1 MHTYTYPQNQLHASH
16 PVAGK
21 RSKRLVAY
29 CTILSMLLT
38 PITASTAYAAIADVP
53 LYLSNPVQPNLMF
66 VLDDSGSMQWDV
78 APDPTPAGTS
88 VYFTFPRPQTLYGAN
103 YDYSTLTGPPGNY
116 GGVAR
121 FDPADRYARYFRT
134 AQFNPIYYNPAV
146 RYNPWRNENNSLW
159 PNAVPGAALYNPAT
173 AGEGNLVLTSDRT
186 STAVWLNND
195 GSRTAAAVTYYPATY
210 FNYTGSLPLTGPTHA
225 NNLQANFVRVE
236 IKSTTPT
243 YPKGTARTD
252 CAGTDCTYAEEI
264 LNFANWFTYS
274 RSRVLAARAGIGKAF
289 ASQGTG
295 MRVGFGAIN
304 KASATIDDVAGTR
317 TVVRGV
323 RPFSGTDRTAF
334 FTSLYGHTMPSSGT
348 PLRRALDDVGQ
359 YFSRTDSAGPWGNTP
374 GTNTGATSSHLQCR
388 QSYTILMTDGYWN
401 TGDGPASTAA
411 ARLNVD
417 GTAGPG
423 HTGPGSAVFNY
434 TAISPFTDGNAD
446 TLADVAM
453 YYWKNDLRSDLANA
467 VPKSTTN
474 PAFWQ
479 HMSTF
484 GVGLGVTGSVS
495 PTSAFSA
502 IGSGAAITWPVPT
515 ASDAAKLDDLLHASV
530 NGRGGFFTASD
541 PDVFATELS
550 AILDA
555 IVDRVSS
562 SSAVASNS
570 TRLTTNTHLYQ
581 ALFKS
586 GDWTGQLKAYPL
598 LSDGTVAAEVWDA
611 SNVLPAHGSRNIK
624 TRNNSGTAV
633 DFSGALGT
641 LTAAQVEYLRGDDT
655 NEIRFST
662 GPTDIVHVFRNRTR
676 KLGDIVNADPHYV
689 KDENFG
695 YNVLAG
701 TEGSSYSTF
710 LTGKSSRTAMVYA
723 GANDGMLHGFR
734 ASDGVE
740 QFAYVPNGTW
750 SNLPLLTSPS
760 YTHKYFVD
768 GSPTAWDAYWGSSW
782 KSVLAGSLGA
792 GGKSVYLLNVSTPG
806 TFGTGDVLWEFKGN
820 TTTQQNDMGFVLGT
834 VTVARFADGN
844 YWAVFGNGY
853 ESTNGKAMLFMVRA
867 DDPTIVKTIDV
878 GGTSNGLSAPLLVD
892 TNGDRIVD
900 LIYAGDL
907 KGNAWKFDVTATN
920 SSSWDSA
927 YRTSPGPPAPAP
939 LFQAK
944 DSAGNTQPITS
955 LPEVG
960 LAPAGATGYMVYFGT
975 GKYFET
981 SDNATTSTQSVYGVV
996 DSGGTSSAFTA
1007 ANHRTQLQSQTID
1020 YEAVIPAT
1028 IVNGVITAAEKRVR
1042 VLSDNAVNYPTQK
1055 GWVIDLLSPPNPPG
1069 TQKGERMITAP
1080 ALFGGKLLMQSIVP
1094 STSPCDYGGASW
1106 LMQVNP
1112 ATGGRLQVAGFDVNG
1127 DGSFNS
1133 SDLVDIGGGVMVNV
1147 SGLDTGVGISGG
1159 FGKPIKAGDK
1169 AYVPL
1174 SGTSGKIG
1182 APPISSGTLKSRAS
1196 WRQIQ

>member
-1 MHTYTYPQNQLHASH
+1 MKTQQHTSFASGAFRGKF
-16 PVAGK
+16 AG
-21 RSKRLVAY
+21 RARRFIAH
-29 CTILSMLLT
+29 CTMASIALT
-38 PITASTAYAAIADVP
+38 PIVANTTYAAIADVP
-53 LYLSNPVQPNLMF
+53 IYLSNPVQPNIMF
-66 VLDDSGSMQWDV
+66 ILDDSGSMHWEIL
-78 APDPTPAGTS
+78 PDDSIWSYYVYPRASGIYGGSDYTSWVPTYEAGFS
-88 VYFTFPRPQTLYGAN
+88 YSARMRSPQT
-103 YDYSTLTGPPGNY
+103 
-116 GGVAR
+116 
-121 FDPADRYARYFRT
+121 
-134 AQFNPIYYNPAV
+134 NPLYYNPAITY
-146 RYNPWRNENNSLW
+146 RPWSNSDGSLMA
-159 PNAVPGAALYNPAT
+159 NAVPGAAYHNPANTGAGTRDLT
-173 AGEGNLVLTSDRT
+173 ANNTQATNWDRCNAAPPTGCTT
-186 STAVWLNND
+186 STAAQ
-195 GSRTAAAVTYYPATY
+195 TFFPAVYFYFNGGDQWNWTNYTMQEIRSTTATY
-210 FNYTGSLPLTGPTHA
+210 SGHGRTS
-225 NNLQANFVRVE
+225 
-236 IKSTTPT
+236 
-243 YPKGTARTD
+243 RTD
-252 CAGTDCTYAEEI
+252 CTAGTCTYAQEI
-264 LNFANWFTYS
+264 QNFANWYTYG
-274 RSRVLAARAGIGKAF
+274 RSRVLAARAGIGRAF

-304 KASATIDDVAGTR
+304 KAAATIDGVAGTR

-334 FTSLYGHTMPSSGT
+334 FTSLYGHTIPTSGT
-348 PLRRALDDVGQ
+348 PLRRSLDDAGQ
-359 YFSRTDSAGPWGNTP
+359 YFSRTDNRGPWGNTP
-374 GTNTGATSSHLQCR
+374 GTDDGVATSSHLQCR

-401 TGDGPASTAA
+401 TGADPASTAA

-434 TAISPFTDGNAD
+434 TAVSPFTDGNSD

-467 VPKSTTN
+467 VPKSTIN

-495 PTSAFSA
+495 PTSAFNA
-502 IGSGAAITWPVPT
+502 ISSGATIAWPVPT

-550 AILDA
+550 TILNA

-611 SNVLPAHGSRNIK
+611 ANVLPAHGSRNIK
-624 TRNNSGTAV
+624 TRDNSGNAV
-633 DFSGALGT
+633 NFSGALGT

-655 NEIRFST
+655 NEIKNST
-662 GPTDIVHVFRNRTR
+662 GPTDTVHVFRNRTG

-695 YNVLAG
+695 YNVLVP
-701 TEGSSYSTF
+701 EGASYSAF
-710 LTGKSSRTAMVYA
+710 VTGKSSRTAMVYA

-760 YTHKYFVD
+760 YSHKYFVD

-782 KSVLAGSLGA
+782 KTVLAGSLGA
-792 GGKSVYLLNVSTPG
+792 GGKSVYLLNVSSPG
-806 TFGTGDVLWEFKGN
+806 TFSTSDVLWEFKGN
-820 TTTQQNDMGFVLGT
+820 TTAQQNDMGFVLGT

-853 ESTNGKAMLFMVRA
+853 ESTNGKAVLFMVRA
-867 DDPTIVKTIDV
+867 DDPTTVKTIDV
-878 GGTSNGLSAPLLVD
+878 GGTSNGLSTPLLVD

-920 SSSWDSA
+920 SSSWGSA
-927 YRTSPGPPAPAP
+927 YTTTGGGPPAPAP

-944 DSAGNTQPITS
+944 DSSGNLQPITS
-955 LPEVG
+955 TLEVG
-960 LAPAGATGYMVYFGT
+960 LAPTGASGYMVYFGT
-975 GKYFET
+975 GKYYET
-981 SDNATTSTQSVYGVV
+981 SDNSTTSTQSVYGVV
-996 DSGGTSSAFTA
+996 DSGSAFTGT
-1007 ANHRTQLQSQTID
+1007 NHRTQLQSQTIQ
-1020 YEAVIPAT
+1020 YEATIPAT
-1028 IVNGVITAAEKRVR
+1028 VVGGVITVPEKRVR
-1042 VLSDNAVNYPTQK
+1042 ALTDNPVNYPTQK
-1055 GWVIDLLSPPNPPG
+1055 GWVIDLLTPPNPPG

-1080 ALFGGKLLMQSIVP
+1080 ALFGGKLLLQTIVP

-1112 ATGGRLQVAGFDVNG
+1112 ATGGGLQAAGFDVNG

-1133 SDLVDIGGGVMVNV
+1133 SDLIDIGGGVMVNV

-1174 SGTSGKIG
+1174 SGTSGNIG

>member
-1 MHTYTYPQNQLHASH
+1 MKTQQHTSFAT
-16 PVAGK
+16 VAFRGIFAG
-21 RSKRLVAY
+21 RARRFIAY
-29 CTILSMLLT
+29 CTMASIVLT
-38 PITASTAYAAIADVP
+38 PVIANTTYAAIADVP
-53 LYLSNPVQPNLMF
+53 IYLSNPVQPNIMF
-66 VLDDSGSMQWDV
+66 VLDDSGSMHWEGM
-78 APDPTPAGTS
+78 PDGIT
-88 VYFTFPRPQTLYGAN
+88 YFSYLYPRPSGLYGGSDYAN
-103 YDYSTLTGPPGNY
+103 YVPDFGAANIYNMLMRSPYNNK
-116 GGVAR
+116 V
-121 FDPADRYARYFRT
+121 
-134 AQFNPIYYNPAV
+134 YYNPAV
-146 RYNPWRNENNSLW
+146 TYSPWVQQNGVSWGDASITCAPYNPQL
-159 PNAVPGAALYNPAT
+159 PGLGCLDLTVNKTTDLSGSAYWY
-173 AGEGNLVLTSDRT
+173 GSGGWYQGNHTF
-186 STAVWLNND
+186 
-195 GSRTAAAVTYYPATY
+195 YPATY
-210 FNYTGSLPLTGPTHA
+210 YRYNVGSIWSTASYTEVKVVSTTATYTGDGRAS
-225 NNLQANFVRVE
+225 
-236 IKSTTPT
+236 
-243 YPKGTARTD
+243 RTD
-252 CAGTDCTYAEEI
+252 CTAGTCTYAQEI
-264 LNFANWFTYS
+264 KNFANWFTYY

-289 ASQGTG
+289 ASQGTA

-304 KASATIDDVAGTR
+304 KAAATIDGVASTR
-317 TVVRGV
+317 TVVSGV

-334 FTSLYGHTMPSSGT
+334 FSSLYGHVIPASGT
-348 PLRRALDDVGQ
+348 PLRRSLDDIGQ
-359 YFSRTDSAGPWGNTP
+359 YYSRTDNKGPWGNTP
-374 GTNTGATSSHLQCR
+374 GTDDGVATSSHLQCR
-388 QSYTILMTDGYWN
+388 QSYSILMTDGYWN
-401 TGDGPASTAA
+401 TGADPASTAA
-411 ARLNVD
+411 ATLNVD

-423 HTGPGSAVFNY
+423 HTGPASAVFNY
-434 TAISPFTDGNAD
+434 TAISPFTDGNSD

-467 VPKSTTN
+467 VPKSTIN

-502 IGSGAAITWPVPT
+502 ISSGAAITWPVPT

-550 AILDA
+550 TILNA

-586 GDWTGQLKAYPL
+586 GDWSGQLKAYPL

-611 SNVLPAHGSRNIK
+611 ANVLPAHGSRNIK
-624 TRNNSGTAV
+624 TRDNSGNAV
-633 DFSGALGT
+633 NFSGALGT

-655 NEIRFST
+655 NEIKNST
-662 GPTDIVHVFRNRTR
+662 GSTDTVHVYRNRTR

-695 YNVLAG
+695 YNVLVP
-701 TEGSSYSTF
+701 EGSLYSAFVTS
-710 LTGKSSRTAMVYA
+710 KSSRTAMVYA
-723 GANDGMLHGFR
+723 GANDGMLHAFR

-782 KSVLAGSLGA
+782 KTVLAGSLGA
-792 GGKSVYLLNVSTPG
+792 GGKSVYLLNVSSPG
-806 TFGTGDVLWEFKGN
+806 TFGTSDVLWEFKGN
-820 TTTQQNDMGFVLGT
+820 TTTQQDDMGFVLGT

-853 ESTNGKAMLFMVRA
+853 QSTNGKAMLFMVRA

-878 GGTSNGLSAPLLVD
+878 GGTSNGLSTPLLVD

-907 KGNAWKFDVTATN
+907 KGNAWKFDVAGTN
-920 SSSWDSA
+920 TSQWKSA
-927 YRTSPGPPAPAP
+927 YLSGSTPVP

-944 DSAGNTQPITS
+944 DSSGNTQPITS

-960 LAPAGATGYMVYFGT
+960 QAPTGATGYMVYFGT
-975 GKYFET
+975 GKYYET
-981 SDNATTSTQSVYGVV
+981 TDNATTSTQSMYGVV
-996 DSGGTSSAFTA
+996 DSGSAITGT
-1007 ANHRTQLQSQTID
+1007 NHRTQLQAQTID
-1020 YEAVIPAT
+1020 YEITIPAT
-1028 IVNGVITAAEKRVR
+1028 VVGGVITVPEKRVR
-1042 VLSDNAVNYPTQK
+1042 VLSNNSVNYPTQK
-1055 GWVIDLLSPPNPPG
+1055 GWVIDLLTPPNPPG

-1080 ALFGGKLLMQSIVP
+1080 ALFGGKLLMQTIVP
-1094 STSPCDYGGASW
+1094 SISPCDYGGASW

-1112 ATGGRLQVAGFDVNG
+1112 ATGGGLQVAGFDVNG

-1133 SDLVDIGGGVMVNV
+1133 SDLVDIGGGVMVNA

-1174 SGTSGKIG
+1174 SGTSGNIG

>member
-1 MHTYTYPQNQLHASH
+1 MKTQQHTSFA
-16 PVAGK
+16 PVAFRGIFAG
-21 RSKRLVAY
+21 RARRFIAH
-29 CTILSMLLT
+29 CTMASIALT
-38 PITASTAYAAIADVP
+38 PMVASTTYAAIADVP
-53 LYLSNPVQPNLMF
+53 IYLSNPVQPNIMF
-66 VLDDSGSMQWDV
+66 VLDDSGSMHWEIL
-78 APDPTPAGTS
+78 PDDSIWSYYVYPRANGIYGGADYTSWVPTYEAGFS
-88 VYFTFPRPQTLYGAN
+88 YSARMRSPQT
-103 YDYSTLTGPPGNY
+103 
-116 GGVAR
+116 
-121 FDPADRYARYFRT
+121 
-134 AQFNPIYYNPAV
+134 NPLYYNPAITY
-146 RYNPWRNENNSLW
+146 RPWSNADGSLMA
-159 PNAVPGAALYNPAT
+159 NAVPGAAYHNPANT
-173 AGEGNLVLTSDRT
+173 AAGTRVLNANNTQATNWDRCNAAPPTGCTT
-186 STAVWLNND
+186 STAAQ
-195 GSRTAAAVTYYPATY
+195 TFYPAVYFY
-210 FNYTGSLPLTGPTHA
+210 FNGGNQWDSASYTMQEIRSTTATYTGHG
-225 NNLQANFVRVE
+225 
-236 IKSTTPT
+236 
-243 YPKGTARTD
+243 RTSRSD
-252 CAGTDCTYAEEI
+252 CTAGTCTYAQEI
-264 LNFANWFTYS
+264 QNFANWYS
-274 RSRVLAARAGIGKAF
+274 YGRSRVLAARAGIGRAF

-304 KASATIDDVAGTR
+304 KAAATIDSVANTR

-334 FTSLYGHTMPSSGT
+334 FTNLYGHTIPTSGT
-348 PLRRALDDVGQ
+348 PLRRSLDDVGQ
-359 YFSRTDSAGPWGNTP
+359 YYSRTDNRGPWGNTP
-374 GTNTGATSSHLQCR
+374 GTDDGVATSSHLQCR

-401 TGDGPASTAA
+401 TGADPASTAA
-411 ARLNVD
+411 ATLNVD

-434 TAISPFTDGNAD
+434 TAISPFTDGNSD

-453 YYWKNDLRSDLANA
+453 YYWKNDLRSDLDNA
-467 VPKSTTN
+467 VPKSTIN

-495 PTSAFSA
+495 ATSAFSA
-502 IGSGAAITWPVPT
+502 ISSGATITWPVPT

-541 PDVFATELS
+541 PDVFATELGT
-550 AILDA
+550 ILNA

-598 LSDGTVAAEVWDA
+598 QSDGTVAAAVWDA
-611 SNVLPAHGSRNIK
+611 ADVLPAHGLRNIK
-624 TRNNSGTAV
+624 TRDNSGNAV
-633 DFSGALGT
+633 NFSGALGS

-655 NEIRFST
+655 NEVKNST
-662 GPTDIVHVFRNRTR
+662 GPTDTVHIYRNRTK

-695 YNVLAG
+695 YNVLTGA
-701 TEGSSYSTF
+701 EGSTYSSF
-710 LTGKSSRTAMVYA
+710 LSGKSSRTAMVYA
-723 GANDGMLHGFR
+723 GANDGMVHGFR

-740 QFAYVPNGTW
+740 LFAYVPNGTW

-782 KSVLAGSLGA
+782 KSVLAGSQGA

-806 TFGTGDVLWEFKGN
+806 SFGTTDVLWEFKGN
-820 TTTQQNDMGFVLGT
+820 TTTQQNDMGYVLGT

-853 ESTNGKAMLFMVRA
+853 QSTNGKAMLFMVRA
-867 DDPTIVKTIDV
+867 DDPTTVKTIDV
-878 GGTSNGLSAPLLVD
+878 GGTSNGLSTPLLVD

-907 KGNAWKFDVTATN
+907 KGNAWKFDVSGTN
-920 SSSWDSA
+920 TSQWKSA
-927 YRTSPGPPAPAP
+927 YLAGSTPVP

-944 DSAGNTQPITS
+944 DSSGNTQPITS

-960 LAPAGATGYMVYFGT
+960 LAPTGATGYMVYFGT
-975 GKYFET
+975 GKYYET
-981 SDNATTSTQSVYGVV
+981 TDNATTSTQSMYGVV
-996 DSGGTSSAFTA
+996 DSGSAFSGT
-1007 ANHRTQLQSQTID
+1007 NHRTQLQSQTID
-1020 YEAVIPAT
+1020 YEITLPAT
-1028 IVNGVITAAEKRVR
+1028 VVGGVITVPEKRVR
-1042 VLSDNAVNYPTQK
+1042 VLSNNAVNYPTTHK
-1055 GWVIDLLSPPNPPG
+1055 GWVIDLLTPPNPPG
-1069 TQKGERMITAP
+1069 TQKGERMITGA
-1080 ALFGGKLLMQSIVP
+1080 ALFGGKLLIQTIVP

-1112 ATGGRLQVAGFDVNG
+1112 ATGGGLQVAGFDVNG
-1127 DGSFNS
+1127 DGSINS
-1133 SDLVDIGGGVMVNV
+1133 GDLVDVGGGVMMNV

-1174 SGTSGKIG
+1174 SGTSGNIG